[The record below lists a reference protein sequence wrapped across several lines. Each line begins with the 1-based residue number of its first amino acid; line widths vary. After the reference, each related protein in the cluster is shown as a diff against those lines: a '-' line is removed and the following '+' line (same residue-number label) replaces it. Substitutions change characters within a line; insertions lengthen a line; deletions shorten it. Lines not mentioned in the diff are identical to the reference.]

1 MEFDFFFFLFQP
13 LSLRLLASIYIYV
26 QLFFNCHRINKKKNV
41 WSTQARQVGKHA
53 KHAKHVKHVI

>member
-26 QLFFNCHRINKKKNV
+26 QLFFNCHRINKTKMCGARNQTRDLADFYLPVLKK
-41 WSTQARQVGKHA
+41 
-53 KHAKHVKHVI
+53 